1 MTIVDAAE
9 PSQSGPPVVIPVAAD
24 GVQRAT
30 ITLDSY
36 SYTPNHLIVEAG
48 KPVELTLTSV
58 TTIDPAQFY
67 HQRPGGKPIRRTG
80 CECRQDGHHEIYTDS
95 AWHISHLLRQTSLA
109 VAQPSRQ
116 RDGREAGSA
125 IGVATSIET
134 SKQELLRDL
143 LKQVSRLFYT
153 TLVVVPADVRDQ
165 VSLGYLFARAAD
177 TIADTEL
184 IDRPRRLDLLGQL
197 KAQFVSDQIAWAQ
210 VREIQQAVGPIQ
222 QNSAERILLERL
234 EDCFRLFQTFSPDDR
249 RRVQRLMTTLTQ
261 GMEMD
266 LAVFPGTS
274 AEDLTVL
281 KTLDDLDR
289 YTYYVAGCVG
299 EFWTDL
305 MCAHRKALASWKVR
319 EMSEVGVR
327 FGKGLQL
334 TNIVKDI
341 AHDLQ
346 KGRCYVPAPML
357 AEAGLTARDLLD
369 QRNRPR
375 FQPVLSKLVRMA
387 VEHLDQ
393 GWLYTMAIPRFET
406 RLRLSCMWP
415 ILSAG
420 ESLKLVMNS
429 PDLLNPAVKV
439 KIPRSKVYQIMA
451 LTTFTGACGY
461 VGTAYWGRLRKQII

>member
-1 MTIVDAAE
+1 MA
-9 PSQSGPPVVIPVAAD
+9 
-24 GVQRAT
+24 
-30 ITLDSY
+30 
-36 SYTPNHLIVEAG
+36 
-48 KPVELTLTSV
+48 TSV
-58 TTIDPAQFY
+58 
-67 HQRPGGKPIRRTG
+67 
-80 CECRQDGHHEIYTDS
+80 
-95 AWHISHLLRQTSLA
+95 
-109 VAQPSRQ
+109 
-116 RDGREAGSA
+116 
-125 IGVATSIET
+125 ET
-134 SKQELLRDL
+134 FKQELLCDL

-165 VSLGYLFARAAD
+165 VSLAYLFARAAD

-197 KAQFVSDQIAWAQ
+197 KAQFVNDQLTWTQI
-210 VREIQQAVGPIQ
+210 REIQQAVAPIQ
-222 QNSAERILLERL
+222 QNSAERMLLERL
-234 EDCFRLFQTFSPDDR
+234 EDCFKLFQTFSPDDR
-249 RRVQRLMTTLTQ
+249 RRVQQLMSTLTQ

-266 LAVFPGTS
+266 LVVFHGTT

-305 MCAHRKALASWKVR
+305 MCAHRPALASWKVR

-357 AEAGLTARDLLD
+357 AEAGLTGRDLLD
-369 QRNRPR
+369 QRNRAR

-393 GWLYTMAIPRFET
+393 GWLYAMAIPRYET

-439 KIPRSKVYQIMA
+439 KIPRSQVYQIMA
-451 LTTFTGACGY
+451 LTTGTFACGY
-461 VGTAYWGRLRKQII
+461 VGTACWGRLRKQIV

>member
-1 MTIVDAAE
+1 MAA
-9 PSQSGPPVVIPVAAD
+9 
-24 GVQRAT
+24 
-30 ITLDSY
+30 
-36 SYTPNHLIVEAG
+36 NVEA
-48 KPVELTLTSV
+48 
-58 TTIDPAQFY
+58 
-67 HQRPGGKPIRRTG
+67 
-80 CECRQDGHHEIYTDS
+80 
-95 AWHISHLLRQTSLA
+95 
-109 VAQPSRQ
+109 
-116 RDGREAGSA
+116 
-125 IGVATSIET
+125 

-177 TIADTEL
+177 TIADTDL
-184 IDRPRRLDLLGQL
+184 IDRPRRLDLLSQL
-197 KAQFVSDQIAWAQ
+197 KAQFVSDQIVWTQ
-210 VREIQQAVGPIQ
+210 VQEIQRAVGPVQ
-222 QNSAERILLERL
+222 HNPAERVLLERL
-234 EDCFRLFQTFSPDDR
+234 EDCFRLFLTFSPDDR
-249 RRVQRLMTTLTQ
+249 RRIQRLMTTLTQ

-266 LAVFPGTS
+266 LVAFPGTS
-274 AEDLTVL
+274 AAELTAL

-319 EMSEVGVR
+319 DMAEVGVR

-346 KGRCYVPAPML
+346 NGRCYVPAPLL
-357 AEAGLTARDLLD
+357 AEAGLTPRDLLD
-369 QRNRPR
+369 QRNRAR
-375 FQPVLSKLVRMA
+375 FQPVLSTLVRMA

-393 GWLYTMAIPRFET
+393 GWLYAMSIPRHEM
-406 RLRLSCMWP
+406 RLRLSCMWM

-420 ESLKLVMNS
+420 ESLKLVMQS
-429 PDLLNPAVKV
+429 PDLLNQAVKV
-439 KIPRSKVYQIMA
+439 KIPRSTVYQIMA
-451 LTTFTGACGY
+451 LTTVTGACGH

>member
-1 MTIVDAAE
+1 
-9 PSQSGPPVVIPVAAD
+9 VV
-24 GVQRAT
+24 
-30 ITLDSY
+30 
-36 SYTPNHLIVEAG
+36 
-48 KPVELTLTSV
+48 
-58 TTIDPAQFY
+58 
-67 HQRPGGKPIRRTG
+67 
-80 CECRQDGHHEIYTDS
+80 
-95 AWHISHLLRQTSLA
+95 
-109 VAQPSRQ
+109 
-116 RDGREAGSA
+116 
-125 IGVATSIET
+125 TSIEI

-165 VSLGYLFARAAD
+165 VSLAYLFARAAD

-184 IDRPRRLDLLGQL
+184 IDRPRRLDFLGQL
-197 KAQFVSDQIAWAQ
+197 KGQFISDQISWGQ
-210 VREIQQAVGPIQ
+210 IHEIQRAIGPLQ
-222 QNSAERILLERL
+222 KDSSERALLERL
-234 EDCFRLFQTFSPDDR
+234 EDCFRLLQDFSPDDR
-249 RRVQRLMTTLTQ
+249 RRIQRLMTTLTQ

-266 LAVFPGTS
+266 LVVFPGQS
-274 AEDLTVL
+274 ADDLVAL

-305 MCAHRKALASWKVR
+305 MCAHRSALASWKVR

-346 KGRCYVPAPML
+346 QGRCYVPGPTL
-357 AEAGLTARDLLD
+357 AEAGLKPHDLL
-369 QRNRPR
+369 NPENLPR
-375 FQPVLSKLVRMA
+375 FRPVLSKLVRMA
-387 VEHLDQ
+387 TEHLDQ
-393 GWLYTMAIPRFET
+393 GWMYSMAIPRHET

-429 PDLLNPAVKV
+429 PDLLNPAL
-439 KIPRSKVYQIMA
+439 KIKISRSKVYQIMA
-451 LTTFTGACGY
+451 LTTGTGACGY
-461 VGTAYWGRLRKQII
+461 IGTAYWGRLRKQLM

>member
-1 MTIVDAAE
+1 MDL
-9 PSQSGPPVVIPVAAD
+9 S
-24 GVQRAT
+24 
-30 ITLDSY
+30 
-36 SYTPNHLIVEAG
+36 
-48 KPVELTLTSV
+48 
-58 TTIDPAQFY
+58 TT
-67 HQRPGGKPIRRTG
+67 TV
-80 CECRQDGHHEIYTDS
+80 S
-95 AWHISHLLRQTSLA
+95 
-109 VAQPSRQ
+109 
-116 RDGREAGSA
+116 
-125 IGVATSIET
+125 

-153 TLVVVPADVRDQ
+153 TLVVVPANVRDQ
-165 VSLGYLFARAAD
+165 VGLAYLFARAAD

-184 IDRPRRLDLLGQL
+184 IDRPRRLWFLNRLRE
-197 KAQFVSDQIAWAQ
+197 QFVGDQIDWVQ
-210 VREIQQAVGPIQ
+210 IRTIQQAVGPLQ

-234 EDCFRLFQTFSPDDR
+234 DECFRMFLEFSTDDR

-266 LAVFPGTS
+266 LSVFPGASIADIT
-274 AEDLTVL
+274 AL
-281 KTLDDLDR
+281 KTPEDLDR
-289 YTYYVAGCVG
+289 YTYHVAGCVG

-305 MCAHRKALASWKVR
+305 MCAHRKALANWDIQQ
-319 EMSEVGVR
+319 MSEVGVR

-346 KGRCYVPAPML
+346 KGRCYIPEMML
-357 AEAGLTARDLLD
+357 IEAGLGPHDLLD
-369 QRNRPR
+369 QNNLPR
-375 FQPVLSKLVRMA
+375 FRPVLSKLVRLA

-393 GWLYTMAIPRFET
+393 GWLYTMAIPRPET

-429 PDLLNPAVKV
+429 PDLLNPAIKV

-451 LTTFTGACGY
+451 ATTGTVACGY
-461 VGTAYWGRLRKQII
+461 TGTAYWGHLRKQIV

>member
-1 MTIVDAAE
+1 MV
-9 PSQSGPPVVIPVAAD
+9 
-24 GVQRAT
+24 
-30 ITLDSY
+30 
-36 SYTPNHLIVEAG
+36 
-48 KPVELTLTSV
+48 
-58 TTIDPAQFY
+58 
-67 HQRPGGKPIRRTG
+67 
-80 CECRQDGHHEIYTDS
+80 
-95 AWHISHLLRQTSLA
+95 
-109 VAQPSRQ
+109 
-116 RDGREAGSA
+116 
-125 IGVATSIET
+125 TSIET

-165 VSLGYLFARAAD
+165 VSLAYLFARAAD

-184 IDRPRRLDLLGQL
+184 IDRPRRLDFLGQL
-197 KAQFVSDQIAWAQ
+197 KGQFISDQISWGQ
-210 VREIQQAVGPIQ
+210 ICEIQRAMGPLQ
-222 QNSAERILLERL
+222 KDSAERALLERL
-234 EDCFRLFQTFSPDDR
+234 EDCFRLLQEFSSDDR
-249 RRVQRLMTTLTQ
+249 RRIQRLMTTLTQ

-266 LAVFPGTS
+266 LVVFPGAS
-274 AEDLTVL
+274 VEELVAL

-305 MCAHRKALASWKVR
+305 MCAHRTALASWKVR
-319 EMSEVGVR
+319 EMSEVAVR

-341 AHDLQ
+341 ADDLQ

-357 AEAGLTARDLLD
+357 AEAGLKPRDLL
-369 QRNRPR
+369 NRENLSR
-375 FQPVLSKLVRMA
+375 FRPVLSKLVRTA
-387 VEHLDQ
+387 TEHLDQ
-393 GWLYTMAIPRFET
+393 GWMYAMAIPRHET

-439 KIPRSKVYQIMA
+439 KIRRNKVYQIVA
-451 LTTFTGACGY
+451 LTTGTFACSY
-461 VGTAYWGRLRKQII
+461 VGTAYWGRLRKQIL

>member
-1 MTIVDAAE
+1 
-9 PSQSGPPVVIPVAAD
+9 
-24 GVQRAT
+24 
-30 ITLDSY
+30 
-36 SYTPNHLIVEAG
+36 
-48 KPVELTLTSV
+48 
-58 TTIDPAQFY
+58 
-67 HQRPGGKPIRRTG
+67 
-80 CECRQDGHHEIYTDS
+80 
-95 AWHISHLLRQTSLA
+95 
-109 VAQPSRQ
+109 
-116 RDGREAGSA
+116 
-125 IGVATSIET
+125 VATSVET
-134 SKQELLRDL
+134 FKQELLRDL

-165 VSLGYLFARAAD
+165 VSLAYLFARAAD

-197 KAQFVSDQIAWAQ
+197 KAQFVNDQLIWTQ
-210 VREIQQAVGPIQ
+210 IQEIQQAVAPIQ
-222 QNSAERILLERL
+222 QDSAERILLERL
-234 EDCFRLFQTFSPDDR
+234 EDCFKLFQTFSPDDR
-249 RRVQRLMTTLTQ
+249 RRIQRLMSTLTQ

-266 LAVFPGTS
+266 LVVFHGTT

-305 MCAHRKALASWKVR
+305 MCAHRTALASWKVQ

-346 KGRCYVPAPML
+346 RGRCYVPAPML
-357 AEAGLTARDLLD
+357 AEAGLTGRDLLD
-369 QRNRPR
+369 QRNRAR

-393 GWLYTMAIPRFET
+393 GWLYAMAVPRYET

-439 KIPRSKVYQIMA
+439 KIPRSQVYQIMA
-451 LTTFTGACGY
+451 LTTGTFACGY
-461 VGTAYWGRLRKQII
+461 VGTACWGRLRKQIV